1 MTRIA
6 LVTSIQEFFR
16 KINMSIDILIIIMMV
31 AIVQSIFGVGML
43 LFGTPILLLLG
54 YSFIE
59 TLGIVLPISIAI
71 SLLQV
76 VKHYDYVDL
85 AFYKNVLRYSIPV
98 VIVFLVLITSI
109 KVNIG
114 VIMGILLLLVAVKNF
129 SHTIERALQSIVK
142 YERLYLII
150 TGLVHGIS
158 NLGGSLLTVM
168 IYSKQYPK
176 DVTRVTAA
184 ACYSTLALFQ
194 LLTLF
199 VMQTEFTTPYS
210 DKVTLVQLG
219 ILTFLIVEEVLY
231 VHIDNEKF
239 NRIFAVFLFAAGL
252 GLIAKS
258 V

>member
-1 MTRIA
+1 
-6 LVTSIQEFFR
+6 
-16 KINMSIDILIIIMMV
+16 MSIEILITVLIV
-31 AIVQSIFGVGML
+31 AAVQSIFGVGML

-54 YSFIE
+54 YSFVE
-59 TLGIVLPISIAI
+59 TLGVVLPVSIAI

-76 VKHYDYVDL
+76 VKHYDHVDV
-85 AFYKNVLRYSIPV
+85 AFYKKVLRYSIPV
-98 VIVFLVLITSI
+98 VILFLVLITSI

-114 VIMGILLLLVAVKNF
+114 IIMGIFLLLVAIKNF
-129 SHTIERALQSIVK
+129 SHTIERALQSVVK

-176 DVTRVTAA
+176 DVTRVTMA

-194 LLTLF
+194 LLTLL
-199 VMQTEFTTPYS
+199 VMHTEFTIPYS
-210 DKVTLVQLG
+210 DKVTLVQVG

-252 GLIAKS
+252 GLIGKS
-258 V
+258 ML